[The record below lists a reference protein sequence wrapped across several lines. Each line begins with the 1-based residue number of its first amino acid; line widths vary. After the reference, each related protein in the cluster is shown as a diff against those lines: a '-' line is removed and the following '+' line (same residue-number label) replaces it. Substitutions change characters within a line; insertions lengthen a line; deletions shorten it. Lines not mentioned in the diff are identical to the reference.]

1 MAQALV
7 EMYFSP
13 YCGYCVMAKQLL
25 QAKGVKYVAINV
37 IEQTEKREEMIA
49 RANGRT
55 SVPQIFID
63 QQAVGG
69 YTDIAALAQS
79 GQLDSLLFP
88 NTSES

>member
-1 MAQALV
+1 MKQAQV

-25 QAKGVKYVAINV
+25 QAKGVSYTAINV
-37 IEQTEKREEMIA
+37 IEQPEKRDEMLA

-55 SVPQIFID
+55 TVPQIFIQ

-69 YTDIAALAQS
+69 YTDLAALEHS
-79 GQLDSLLFP
+79 GELDTLLFP
-88 NTSES
+88 NTSE